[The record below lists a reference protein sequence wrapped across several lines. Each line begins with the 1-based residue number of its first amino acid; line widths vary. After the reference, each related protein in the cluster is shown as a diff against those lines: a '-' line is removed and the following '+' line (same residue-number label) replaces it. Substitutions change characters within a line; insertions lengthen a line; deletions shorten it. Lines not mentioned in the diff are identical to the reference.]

1 MPGGIFLLDPAGE
14 LTEMSETATYFRENR
29 AELDL
34 QQLLAR
40 HPDLLAGDQIDPGT
54 PRRWLLVSREV
65 GIPDQEQGGAR
76 WALDHLFLDQ
86 DGVPTLVEV
95 KRGSDPRTRREFVGQ
110 MLDYAANS
118 VLYWTADALQAWL
131 AKRCEREGLDP
142 EQQLT
147 VLLDGVSSSGDFWQ

>member
-34 QQLLAR
+34 QKLLAR

-76 WALDHLFLDQ
+76 WSLDHLFLDP
-86 DGVPTLVEV
+86 DGVPPWSRSSEAAIPGPGAKSSARCSTTPRIQSSTGRRTPSRAGR
-95 KRGSDPRTRREFVGQ
+95 RGS
-110 MLDYAANS
+110 
-118 VLYWTADALQAWL
+118 
-131 AKRCEREGLDP
+131 
-142 EQQLT
+142 
-147 VLLDGVSSSGDFWQ
+147 